1 MLRLIT
7 IPAAASLLAS
17 CAGGYDAATPTVQVI
32 AAETATLVQDGAS
45 IAGAWDVA
53 RFEGYEPKRLSGT
66 VRAAFAD
73 FRPDGVSLRIECN
86 YSGRAGTV
94 REGRFIV
101 SPNDGMQT
109 AMGCGAEREARDER
123 FFSFFTRSPT
133 IERLG
138 PDRLRLRAGET
149 ELVLER
155 PTLRR
160 LRFVPT
166 PGETQGTWRMLEIT
180 RYIPAGGY
188 TGSGLSE
195 VPGRI
200 VISGDRIGYSRCPQ
214 YDAAYRWE
222 EGGRLRKTGGNAPAQ
237 GFRDCPELGGPAP
250 GYELPAPADVLA
262 LLHANPLVERTPEGA
277 LLISTDRIG
286 LLITKAPCE
295 GREQSAK
302 GRTVKLIDCASP
314 L

>member
-1 MLRLIT
+1 V
-7 IPAAASLLAS
+7 LA
-17 CAGGYDAATPTVQVI
+17 GEATGAP
-32 AAETATLVQDGAS
+32 VQDGAA

-53 RFEGYEPKRLSGT
+53 RFEGHEPRRLSGT

-73 FRPDGVSLRIECN
+73 FRADGVSLRIECN
-86 YSGRAGTV
+86 YSGRPGAV
-94 REGRFIV
+94 RDGRFV
-101 SPNDGMQT
+101 AMPGDAMQT

-123 FFSFFTRSPT
+123 FFSFFSKSPT
-133 IERLG
+133 IEQLG
-138 PDRLRLRAGET
+138 PDRLRLRAGGT
-149 ELVLER
+149 ELILER
-155 PTLRR
+155 PALRR
-160 LRFVPT
+160 LRFVP
-166 PGETQGTWRMLEIT
+166 PPAEIQGTWRMLEIT

-214 YDAAYRWE
+214 YHASFRWG
-222 EGGRLRKTGGNAPAQ
+222 EGGRLEKIGGTAPPQ
-237 GFRDCPELGGPAP
+237 GFRDCVELAGPGP

-262 LLHANPLVERTPEGA
+262 LLHASPLVERTPEGA
-277 LLISTDRIG
+277 LLISTETTG

-295 GREQSAK
+295 DREQSRD
-302 GRTVKLIDCASP
+302 GRSVKIIDCASP